1 MAKGQQRHRKPVDPD
16 VGLYQTDRERPQRQ
30 PAIRFKPGGS
40 GDWGRESLG
49 AGWRQETA
57 RRRAIPR
64 TMADLG
70 AGQQMAIQQ
79 GGSTWVGD
87 RMYTLMGDELVA
99 LKEKRPDGSMR
110 IIQYDRSGNERK
122 D

>member
-30 PAIRFKPGGS
+30 PAIRFKPGSGS
-40 GDWGRESLG
+40 GESMSRR
-49 AGWRQETA
+49 WKQELA

-64 TMADLG
+64 TMADLNT
-70 AGQQMAIQQ
+70 GQQMELKQ
-79 GGSTWVGD
+79 GGSTWVGN
-87 RMYTLMGDELVA
+87 RMYAQWGDELVA

-110 IIQYDRSGNERK
+110 TIKYDRSGNERK

>member
-1 MAKGQQRHRKPVDPD
+1 MAKQQQRYRRPVDPD

-40 GDWGRESLG
+40 GNWGREALG
-49 AGWRQETA
+49 AGWKQERA
-57 RRRAIPR
+57 RRQAIPR
-64 TMADLG
+64 TIASLTT
-70 AGQQMAIQQ
+70 GQQIELKQ
-79 GGSTWVGD
+79 GGSVWVGN
-87 RMYTLMGDELVA
+87 RMYAHMGDELVA
-99 LKEKRPDGSMR
+99 LKEKMPDGSMR